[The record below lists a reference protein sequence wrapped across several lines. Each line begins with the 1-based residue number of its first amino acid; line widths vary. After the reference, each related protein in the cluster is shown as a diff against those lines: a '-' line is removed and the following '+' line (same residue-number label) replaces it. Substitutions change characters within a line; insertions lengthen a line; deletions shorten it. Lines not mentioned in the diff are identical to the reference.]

1 MYLSLKYN
9 IRLTANIMEDQSD
22 LCIWQKKEGRI
33 RRYFLLFYLGF
44 NALSTYNH
52 IYLNYNSDVFTN
64 CFHYIYFIFN
74 IEISLA
80 IPRPIFVANVL
91 AGDLHSY
98 SNNRPKTEYISI
110 VSTTWIFNTYN
121 QIIGTYFYLS
131 NGHMSLIMG
140 MFYSLCN
147 TYSYIL

>member
-98 SNNRPKTEYISI
+98 SNNRPTDGIHINCEHNLDIQYLQPNNRH
-110 VSTTWIFNTYN
+110 IFLFKQWPYVTYHGN
-121 QIIGTYFYLS
+121 VLF
-131 NGHMSLIMG
+131 IM
-140 MFYSLCN
+140 
-147 TYSYIL
+147 